1 MEAPRVIGFARTT
14 LIGRVHDVQ
23 WAAEHGMARVIIPLK
38 ATKQLSYRVL
48 FAGEK
53 ARLQIVPGVAC
64 YVEGSMMMDDG
75 PAYLR
80 AQRWRVLYE

>member
-1 MEAPRVIGFARTT
+1 MEATRVIGFARTT

-23 WAAEHGMARVIIPLK
+23 WAAEHGMALVVIPVSSTK
-38 ATKQLSYRVL
+38 AITYRVL
-48 FAGEK
+48 FSGEK

-64 YVEGSMMMDDG
+64 YVEGSMMMEDG

-80 AQRWRVLYE
+80 AQRWRVMDE